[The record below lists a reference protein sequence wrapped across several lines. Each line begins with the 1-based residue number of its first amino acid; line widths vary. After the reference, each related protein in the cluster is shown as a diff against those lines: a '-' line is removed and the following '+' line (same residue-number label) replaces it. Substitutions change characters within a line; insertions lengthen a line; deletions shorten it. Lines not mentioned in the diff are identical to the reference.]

1 MMLRFRHIIGILIG
15 TSVLAALSSCSDDSE
30 APDSQPQSQ
39 HELRV
44 SMGAQRFSD
53 VQTRN
58 AGDLPDDF
66 IPYDHST
73 ALAPITQIQGYL
85 TFKKNREPAYIPTI
99 FNYNDEDGTN
109 VWTSRIALQDDQYY
123 LYGYMPKG
131 VVGSDVTI
139 EPVSNDYINGAVL
152 TLKNLN
158 AVSPDDICVIVG
170 VGQYKDTPPDMSGKL
185 GTFGFDSHAEN
196 GDNIYL
202 LVDHIYAGMHF
213 KMKLDETYD
222 QLRQIK
228 IKSMTMMPAVST
240 GAAVETVDAEV
251 TLTANTAGTNPVT
264 SVVFTNRK
272 TSASPT
278 PSVLYEGEGKFLSTS
293 DKEFLACLCP
303 TTTSTG
309 GKYILETVYDV
320 YDKKGGT
327 DGKGRVIRENE
338 RAQNIISLKDALS
351 AGQIFTVN
359 ITVQPT
365 YLYMLSDPDL
375 DNPTFIVNSD

>member
-1 MMLRFRHIIGILIG
+1 MTIRFRHIIGLLIG
-15 TSVLAALSSCSDDSE
+15 TSVLTILGGCSDDSD
-30 APDSQPQSQ
+30 APGSQPQSQ

-53 VQTRN
+53 VQTRS
-58 AGDLPDDF
+58 LPENF
-66 IPYDHST
+66 TEYNHST

-85 TFKKNREPAYIPTI
+85 TYKENGHPVYIPTI
-99 FNYNDEDGTN
+99 FNYTGDGSTN
-109 VWTSRIALQDDQYY
+109 VWTSRIALQDAQYY

-139 EPVSNDYINGAVL
+139 APVSGDDYSTGAVL

-185 GTFGFDSHAEN
+185 GIFGFNSHADN

-240 GAAVETVDAEV
+240 GEAVETVDAKV
-251 TLTANTAGTNPVT
+251 TLTANNDGTNPLT
-264 SVVFTNRK
+264 SVTFTNRK

-278 PSVLYEGEGKFLSTS
+278 PSVLYEGEGEFLSTS
-293 DKEFLACLCP
+293 YKEFLACLCP
-303 TTTSTG
+303 TTTSAG

-338 RAQNIISLKDALS
+338 RAQNIISLRDALS

>member
-1 MMLRFRHIIGILIG
+1 MTIRCRHIVGLLIG

-44 SMGAQRFSD
+44 TMGAQRFTD
-53 VQTRN
+53 VQTRS
-58 AGDLPDDF
+58 LPENF
-66 IPYDHST
+66 TEYNHST

-85 TFKKNREPAYIPTI
+85 TYKENGHPVYIPTI
-99 FNYNDEDGTN
+99 FNYTGDGSTD
-109 VWTSRIALQDDQYY
+109 VWTSRIALQDAQYY

-139 EPVSNDYINGAVL
+139 VPVSGDDYSTGAVL

-170 VGQYKDTPPDMSGKL
+170 VGQYKDTRPEMSDKL
-185 GTFGFDSHAEN
+185 GIFGFNSHADN

-222 QLRQIK
+222 KLRRIK

-240 GAAVETVDAEV
+240 GEAVETVNAKV
-251 TLTANTAGTNPVT
+251 TLTANNDGTNPLT
-264 SVVFTNRK
+264 SVTFTNRK

-278 PSVLYEGEGKFLSTS
+278 PSVLYEGEGEFLSTS
-293 DKEFLACLCP
+293 YKEFLACLCP
-303 TTTSTG
+303 TTTSAG

-327 DGKGRVIRENE
+327 DGTGRVIRENE
-338 RAQNIISLKDALS
+338 RAQNIISLRDALS